1 MVCQSRDR
9 RNLKQGHPL
18 EVGICS
24 LSEGFFRVDSA
35 VKRLDL
41 NAVEYTM
48 LLTFA

>member
-18 EVGICS
+18 EVGSCS
-24 LSEGFFRVDSA
+24 LSEDFSKCDSA

-41 NAVEYTM
+41 NAVEYMM